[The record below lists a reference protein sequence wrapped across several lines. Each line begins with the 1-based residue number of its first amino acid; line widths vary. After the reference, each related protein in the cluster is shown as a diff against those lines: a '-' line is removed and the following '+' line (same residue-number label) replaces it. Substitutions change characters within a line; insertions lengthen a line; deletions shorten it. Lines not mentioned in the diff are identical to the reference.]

1 LNNEL
6 TARGWNQNLPSR
18 INITVNSNII
28 LTSTTTSTPA
38 LIIPALAGGS
48 ARHTINVIN
57 NGTIIGKGGA
67 GGLGGVIISNIPQ
80 RGNDG
85 SQGGTAIRALQ
96 QINLTNNSIIAGGG
110 GGGGGGGAYRA
121 CATAEQPGACCGSSG
136 LCCTCTTTVTKQQ
149 CKTKNLTTSCAPCNQ
164 TYLIVCT
171 GTLKANCRAG
181 MSSGCTGG
189 DVLRQFQVYEF
200 DVTTTTPTNYRP
212 CGCATYTNITGGIGG
227 IGYGTNASYQLVY
240 GGGQIVSSGGNGG
253 NGGTS
258 YAVTGSNG
266 ITSTAGGGNG
276 GAGGFSITGSTNIN
290 FVTVGTIHGLTSIT
304 PV

>member
-1 LNNEL
+1 
-6 TARGWNQNLPSR
+6 
-18 INITVNSNII
+18 
-28 LTSTTTSTPA
+28 LTSTSTSTPA

-57 NGTIIGKGGA
+57 NGTIIGTGGA
-67 GGLGGVIISNIPQ
+67 GGLGGVIVSNIPQ

-121 CATAEQPGACCGSSG
+121 CATAETPGACCGTSG
-136 LCCTCTTTVTKQQ
+136 LCCDCTTVITKQS
-149 CKTKNLTTSCAPCNQ
+149 CKNKNYANGNCAPCNAN
-164 TYLIVCT
+164 YLLVCT
-171 GTLKANCRAG
+171 GTLIASCRVG
-181 MSSGCTGG
+181 MSSSCTGG
-189 DVLRQFQVYEF
+189 DILRTYVVNEF
-200 DVTTTTPTNYRP
+200 NVSTTTPTNYRT
-212 CGCATYTNITGGIGG
+212 CGCKTYTNITGGTGG
-227 IGYGTNASYQLVY
+227 VGYGTNASYQLVY

-266 ITSTAGGGNG
+266 ITSTAGYGNG

-290 FVTVGTIHGLTSIT
+290 FITVGTIYGLTSIN